1 MYILYTRDR
10 KAYEERSFR
19 AHLEALSSSKETI
32 SKKSATKESG
42 GHLEL
47 AQMMEKQESK
57 RNKITIESRHNK
69 IAVTIVASAPTRVL
83 LGKE

>member
-1 MYILYTRDR
+1 M
-10 KAYEERSFR
+10 SG
-19 AHLEALSSSKETI
+19 SKGTI
-32 SKKSATKESG
+32 TKKSATKESG
-42 GHLEL
+42 GHLVEL